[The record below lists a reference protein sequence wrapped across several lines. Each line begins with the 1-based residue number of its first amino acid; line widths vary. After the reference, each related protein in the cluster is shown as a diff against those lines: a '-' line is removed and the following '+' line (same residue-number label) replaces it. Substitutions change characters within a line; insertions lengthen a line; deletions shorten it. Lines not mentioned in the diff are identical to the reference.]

1 MKINRII
8 HPGFWFGKSGR
19 EQALSLAARGVGG
32 FCIYGGTAE
41 EIKDLTAALRAAAP
55 NRLIIS
61 ADYEDGLGRW
71 LKEMPL
77 LPSNISIGAAAS
89 GGADLAYKK
98 GLLTACAA
106 RDLGVDWVLAPDV
119 DLADT
124 PQNPIVNTRSF
135 GRAPKAVAELAKH
148 FIFGLQ
154 DGGCLNSLK
163 HFPGHG
169 ATDTDSH
176 LSLPTLNRSFKQMDN
191 AELVP
196 YKRLLT
202 RADSIMVSHLLV
214 KDWDGGAPASF
225 SAKIMTDY
233 LRGALHY
240 KGAAVTDAL
249 MMGAMKGLNAVD
261 CFKAGADILLAP
273 GEPQKLLQDLQAAVN
288 ADPALVKRAADAI
301 SAQETMIAKLNT
313 LTPRAC
319 GGAVAARALSL
330 ETALACVAAVGA
342 PVRLEKNAEI
352 SYIEPDIYPSRDF
365 KALEFLRELKKNK
378 IKIKPY
384 REGDRPACLIALTM
398 ASCGAFRG
406 HVNFSAEQR
415 TLLNKAAAASKKSV
429 LVGLGSPFVNIGLEG
444 LTLFL
449 MAGTKT
455 EAFQHTCAQ
464 ILLGRLEPKGK
475 MPV

>member
-1 MKINRII
+1 MKISRII
-8 HPGFWFGKSGR
+8 HPGFWFGRSDR
-19 EQALSLAARGVGG
+19 ERALALAAQGVGG
-32 FCIYGGTAE
+32 FCIYGGTVD
-41 EIKDLTAALRAAAP
+41 EIKDLTAALRVAAP
-55 NRLIIS
+55 NPLIIS

-77 LPSNISIGAAAS
+77 LPSNISIGAAAQS
-89 GGADLAYKK
+89 GADLAYKK

-106 RDLGVDWVLAPDV
+106 RSIGVGWVLAPDV

-135 GRAPKAVAELAKH
+135 GSDPEAVAELAKH
-148 FIFGLQ
+148 FMFGLQ
-154 DGGCLNSLK
+154 EGGCLNSLK

-176 LSLPTLNRSFKQMDN
+176 LSLPTVSRSFEQMES

-196 YKRLLT
+196 YKKLLT

-214 KDWDGGAPASF
+214 KDYDDKNPASF
-225 SAKIMTDY
+225 SAGLITDY

-240 KGAAVTDAL
+240 KGVVVTDAL
-249 MMGAMKGLNAVD
+249 MMGAVKGLNAVD

-273 GEPQKLLQDLQAAVN
+273 GDPQKLLNDLQAAVD
-288 ADPALVKRAADAI
+288 ADPELVKRAANAI

-313 LTPRAC
+313 LAPRVC
-319 GGAVAARALSL
+319 GGTNTAQALSL
-330 ETALACVAAVGA
+330 ETALECVSAVGA
-342 PVRLEKNAEI
+342 PVRLNRNGEV
-352 SYIEPDIYPSRDF
+352 SYLEPDIYPSRDF
-365 KALEFLRELKKNK
+365 KALEFLQELKKNK
-378 IKIKPY
+378 IKIKSY
-384 REGDRPACLIALTM
+384 QEGDRPDCLVALTT

-406 HVNFSAEQR
+406 HVNFSAKQKI
-415 TLLNKAAAASKKSV
+415 LLNKAISASKKSV

-455 EAFQHTCAQ
+455 EAFQQICAR
-464 ILLGRLEPKGK
+464 ILTGKVEPKGK
-475 MPV
+475 M

>member
-8 HPGFWFGKSGR
+8 HPGFWFGKSDR
-19 EQALSLAARGVGG
+19 EQALALAAQGVGG
-32 FCIYGGTAE
+32 FCIYGGAAG

-55 NRLIIS
+55 HQLIIS

-71 LKEMPL
+71 VKEMPL
-77 LPSNISIGAAAS
+77 LPSNISIGAAAQA
-89 GGADLAYKK
+89 GADLAYKK

-106 RDLGVDWVLAPDV
+106 LGLGVDWVLAPDV

-135 GRAPKAVAELAKH
+135 GRDPDAVAELAKH
-148 FIFGLQ
+148 FMMGLQ

-176 LSLPTLNRSFKQMDN
+176 LSLPSVNRSFGQMDG

-196 YKRLLT
+196 YKKLLT

-214 KDWDGGAPASF
+214 NDWDDKNPASF

-233 LRGALHY
+233 MRGALRY
-240 KGAAVTDAL
+240 KGAVVTDAL

-261 CFKAGADILLAP
+261 CFRAGADILLAP
-273 GEPQKLLQDLQAAVN
+273 GEPQKLLKDLQAAVD
-288 ADPALVKRAADAI
+288 AEPALVKRAADAV
-301 SAQETMIAKLNT
+301 SAQEAMITKLNT
-313 LTPRAC
+313 LVPRAC
-319 GGAVAARALSL
+319 GGAITAHALSL

-342 PVRLEKNAEI
+342 PLRLGKTADI
-352 SYIEPDIYPSRDF
+352 SYIEPDIYPSQDF
-365 KALEFLRELKKNK
+365 KALDFLRELKKNK
-378 IKIKPY
+378 VKIKPY
-384 REGDRPACLIALTM
+384 QEGDRPACLIALTM

-406 HVNFSAEQR
+406 HVNFNAEQR
-415 TLLNKAAAASKKSV
+415 TLLNKAVAASEKSA
-429 LVGLGSPFVNIGLEG
+429 LVGLGSPFVNIGIEG

-455 EAFQHTCAQ
+455 EAFQQTCAQ
-464 ILLGRLEPKGK
+464 
-475 MPV
+475 